1 MRRHSGRI
9 WARDMAFVSRI
20 VTSGFRVYWR
30 ATRSFALAAEACV
43 IDGEDRIALVEDGA
57 GNGWR
62 LPRTEVRKREA
73 LEDALQRLLADD
85 CRIRLASR
93 PELFWMYRDIM
104 PEGRGMTGLYVV
116 RHWRQ
121 DIAPGVSELSFFGL
135 GALPPGLPSQDAARI
150 RQAAEGRA
158 PFEVC

>member
-1 MRRHSGRI
+1 
-9 WARDMAFVSRI
+9 MAFVSRI
-20 VTSGFRVYWR
+20 VTSGFRFYWR

-43 IDGEDRIALVEDGA
+43 IDGEDRIALVETGV

-62 LPRTEVRKREA
+62 LPRTEVRKQEA
-73 LEDALQRLLADD
+73 LEDALQRLLTDD
-85 CRIRLASR
+85 YRIYIASR

-104 PEGRGMTGLYVV
+104 PERDGMTGLYVV
-116 RHWRQ
+116 RRWRR
-121 DIAPGVSELSFFGL
+121 DIAPGVLELSFFGL
-135 GALPPGLPSQDAARI
+135 GALPPGLPPQDTARI